1 MVLLAQSLT
10 NRIGELDAER
20 ELSLNFDEYD
30 EKLANS
36 SLSVSFSQS
45 PSPSI
50 MFESAPPS
58 WSIDVGFGARRRRCL
73 FEFVAVLEALTFMA
87 VVTAQLSVFFFSE
100 SGDRRCRVVLSRIFE
115 TKSSPDV
122 LFDVDE
128 DDDDEH
134 DEELDSSESSWL

>member
-1 MVLLAQSLT
+1 M
-10 NRIGELDAER
+10 GEFEAER
-20 ELSLNFDEYD
+20 ELSLNFDEYE

-45 PSPSI
+45 PRPSI
-50 MFESAPPS
+50 MFESPPTPS
-58 WSIDVGFGARRRRCL
+58 WSIDVGFAARRRRCL

-87 VVTAQLSVFFFSE
+87 VVTAQFSAFFFFSE
-100 SGDRRCRVVLSRIFE
+100 SGDCCRRAATLSRTFE

-122 LFDVDE
+122 LLEVEE

-134 DEELDSSESSWL
+134 DEELDSSESS